1 MNLRLLAPTIAGALI
16 GLTVV
21 VGLAASGESE
31 PNGIGELTPTAPM
44 PSPTVISEPTADG
57 ADPTATPNPTDEPAA
72 RVDICHV
79 PPGNP
84 ENQHTIAVEDEFV
97 ADHLEHGDTEGPCTP
112 TDPPAPPDGASGK
125 VDLCH
130 VPPGNP
136 DNAHAI
142 SVGASA
148 LESHLSHGDAEGD
161 CP

>member
-21 VGLAASGESE
+21 VGFAASGESG
-31 PNGIGELTPTAPM
+31 PNGIGEQTPTAPM
-44 PSPTVISEPTADG
+44 PSPTVTSEPTADG
-57 ADPTATPNPTDEPAA
+57 ADPTATPSPTDGPEAT
-72 RVDICHV
+72 VDICHL

-84 ENQHTIAVEDEFV
+84 ENLHTTSVEEESV
-97 ADHLEHGDTEGPCTP
+97 ASHLEHGDTEGPCTP
-112 TDPPAPPDGASGK
+112 GDSPAPPESGSGK

-130 VPPGNP
+130 TPPGNP
-136 DNAHAI
+136 DNAQNI

-148 LESHLSHGDAEGD
+148 LESHLSHGDVEGD